1 MSDAKLEQAVN
12 HTYCEIKKALHEK
25 GISQKQLAGW
35 LGEGEAQVSR
45 AIRGDMNPQSREI
58 RRKIYEFLEK

>member
-12 HTYCEIKKALHEK
+12 DTYREIKKALLEK
-25 GISQKQLAGW
+25 RISQKQLAGL

-58 RRKIYEFLEK
+58 RRKIYEFLER